1 MTEKNIRHG
10 FLGAGICPLDV
21 KKPLARVITT
31 DTSPQAESPLRA
43 PKRRRVRDNSNF
55 NTPTDRVELAA
66 QLNSLKDD
74 LSTFKRRY
82 QRIATRTGGKLERL
96 QVENVKLRTE
106 NARLKASSE
115 SQKPTK
121 KKAVWLVAAKTS
133 IMDERPRR

>member
-21 KKPLARVITT
+21 KKSLARVITT
-31 DTSPQAESPLRA
+31 DTSPQAESPPRA

-55 NTPTDRVELAA
+55 NTPKDRVELAA

-82 QRIATRTGGKLERL
+82 RRIATRTGGKLERL
-96 QVENVKLRTE
+96 QVE

-121 KKAVWLVAAKTS
+121 KKAVWLAAAKTS
-133 IMDERPRR
+133 IMDERPGR